1 MKISKTHFPFV
12 FFLFIIDYD
21 NVQCC
26 ENCRKILWKTQLY
39 IECDM
44 RPWQRLNL
52 PFIAVN
58 NCEQVA
64 LFTLPADA
72 EGLVLGQQI

>member
-1 MKISKTHFPFV
+1 MIMLNAVKSIEK
-12 FFLFIIDYD
+12 YYG
-21 NVQCC
+21 
-26 ENCRKILWKTQLY
+26 KTQLY

>member
-1 MKISKTHFPFV
+1 MIMFNAVKIVEK
-12 FFLFIIDYD
+12 YY
-21 NVQCC
+21 
-26 ENCRKILWKTQLY
+26 RKTQLY
-39 IECDM
+39 IEYDM

-72 EGLVLGQQI
+72 EGFVLGQHI